1 MNGYF
6 FASIVIDQIDTY
18 DRKDSILYEW
28 VNHWFDYLVNFIIIL
43 HELVMSKFAAVIKS
57 AKKGDTQKVIQIL

>member
-6 FASIVIDQIDTY
+6 FAGIVIDQIDTY